1 MSRNFKLLKKKAIN
15 LRKQGKSYNKIQ
27 KEINVSK
34 STLSYWLKT
43 IPLSEKYKKKFYN
56 KKIQNLS
63 YGPQSQKERRKRE
76 IKKIIEES
84 KKEIKKPLSNQTF
97 LLFGTALYWGE
108 GNKKGP
114 MEITNSDPNMI
125 FFMVKWIEK
134 IFKIKPKNLKARLN
148 IYKQQNEKEIIKFWS
163 EITKIPIENFNKTFI
178 KPNNKNYKK
187 NNLYYGT
194 IKIYVPKS
202 TNLKH
207 KIFGWIESTLQ
218 DTDSSVELTKERWR
232 KLENIKRPPINL

>member
-1 MSRNFKLLKKKAIN
+1 
-15 LRKQGKSYNKIQ
+15 
-27 KEINVSK
+27 
-34 STLSYWLKT
+34 
-43 IPLSEKYKKKFYN
+43 
-56 KKIQNLS
+56 
-63 YGPQSQKERRKRE
+63 
-76 IKKIIEES
+76 
-84 KKEIKKPLSNQTF
+84 
-97 LLFGTALYWGE
+97 
-108 GNKKGP
+108 

-125 FFMVKWIEK
+125 FLMVKWIEK